1 MFSMRV
7 LRNNKDRCAMK
18 LRDRK
23 HAEEIDVDVNFAG
36 EEEWVI
42 YTCVRKGVV

>member
-23 HAEEIDVDVNFAG
+23 HAVEIVVDVKFA
-36 EEEWVI
+36 EKEWVI